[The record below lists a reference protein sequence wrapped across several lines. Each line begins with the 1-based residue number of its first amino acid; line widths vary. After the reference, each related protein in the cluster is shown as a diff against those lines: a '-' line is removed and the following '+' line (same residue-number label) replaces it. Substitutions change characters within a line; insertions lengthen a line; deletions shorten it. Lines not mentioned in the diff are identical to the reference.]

1 MQNLCGVNAMNG
13 DEATHIDPSV
23 VRHSSLD
30 MLLIHGVNCVWIS
43 QIFSINYKN
52 MQFVYFDNN
61 IFLYSFLLSL
71 LLIGIKWWKYLNV
84 SISNQAMTEY
94 ELLKKMKSVADY
106 FYIFLPYF
114 LRNKP
119 SENEIRQAILHTNSK
134 DFIFNKNSY
143 IFLKNIKISRPLLVN
158 LVVLIFTIP
167 MLMDRSSH
175 HFYGDFL
182 NSNWIIRSITHTMLL
197 TLFSY
202 AFLTVSFYFI
212 LTARSKL
219 WV

>member
-106 FYIFLPYF
+106 F
-114 LRNKP
+114 
-119 SENEIRQAILHTNSK
+119 
-134 DFIFNKNSY
+134 
-143 IFLKNIKISRPLLVN
+143 
-158 LVVLIFTIP
+158 
-167 MLMDRSSH
+167 
-175 HFYGDFL
+175 
-182 NSNWIIRSITHTMLL
+182 
-197 TLFSY
+197 
-202 AFLTVSFYFI
+202 
-212 LTARSKL
+212 
-219 WV
+219 